1 MSARFTRV
9 SGLSLSSFSFEDI
22 PTSDVDAAEELY
34 GGLAQDVRELNDV
47 SIRTRVA
54 ADKVAQ
60 ARALIRQ
67 AVELVAEDAPAG
79 PAGIHFNAEGRSWN
93 WGNAV
98 VGVRNAVAPPVALE
112 WHDDGTVS
120 ARLVLG
126 TPYEGPPG
134 SVHGGVSAMVLDHLM
149 GETASAQHTRV
160 TVTGT
165 LTLRYVQP
173 LPLGPVRMAAQVTE
187 ESGRKVTVTA
197 WIAADNDD
205 ATPSVEATGLFIVPR
220 WAQEADAPSG
230 IGSLD

>member
-1 MSARFTRV
+1 MP
-9 SGLSLSSFSFEDI
+9 GLSLSSFSFEDV
-22 PTSDVDAAEELY
+22 PTSEVDAAEELY
-34 GGLAQDVRELNDV
+34 GGLAQDVRDLNDV
-47 SIRTRVA
+47 SIRTRVDAGAVERARDLVRQAAEILA
-54 ADKVAQ
+54 ADA
-60 ARALIRQ
+60 
-67 AVELVAEDAPAG
+67 AEG

-98 VGVRNAVAPPVALE
+98 VGVRNAVAPPVRLE

-120 ARLVLG
+120 SRLELG

-149 GETASAQHTRV
+149 GETASERHTRV

-173 LPLGPVRMAAQVTE
+173 LPLGPVRMAARVSE
-187 ESGRKVTVTA
+187 VSGRKVTVTA
-197 WIAADNDD
+197 WIAADEDD
-205 ATPSVEATGLFIVPR
+205 ATPAVEATGLFITPR
-220 WAQEADAPSG
+220 WAQEPETPSG